1 MASIKKLASQ
11 TAYYGLSSVLG
22 RMLNYALVPLHT
34 RVLSNQQDYGVVGE
48 LFAYVTFL
56 NILFLYGMETAFFRY
71 ASKSNE
77 PSKVYNS
84 IFSSVLVTSITLCA
98 LLYLASPSLL
108 TYLSLGNTTNLYR
121 IEYLYLFIAIM
132 GIDAITAIPFAKLR
146 LENRPIKFAG
156 VRIAV
161 ITINVLLNCYFLLF
175 CPYWKSNHPD
185 SIWVSFY
192 TETDQV
198 YYIFLAQFIA
208 TFSTLLFLY
217 KEIIQA
223 KLQWVWKEMKPVYIF
238 ALPLLFGGLAGMT
251 NETLDRIL
259 LKYYLPGTTEERLA
273 QIGIYNAAY
282 KLSIFM
288 TLAIQAFRMAAE
300 PFFFSINKNI
310 DATIVYAKVMKYFV
324 LVCTVIFLGVVLHM
338 NLLELILGNG
348 YREGLGVVPVLLF
361 ANLFFGI
368 YINLSIWYKISDK
381 TIYGAYITLVGAL
394 LTIILNIILIP
405 LFGYMGSA
413 YATAICYISMAVI
426 CYAIGQKHYHVP
438 YDVKAIA
445 KYLLLMLLFYFSS
458 VFFKILL
465 IDATLLVHQL
475 IDTTLFVIYLA
486 YTFIQFKSLRKNSD
500 GSKNS

>member
-34 RVLSNQQDYGVVGE
+34 RVLTQQQDYGVVGE

-56 NILFLYGMETAFFRY
+56 NIIFLYGMETAFFRF
-71 ASKSNE
+71 ASKSEE
-77 PSKVYNS
+77 PNKIYNS
-84 IFSSVLVTSITLCA
+84 IFSSVLFSSIALCA
-98 LLYLASPSLL
+98 ILFAASPALL
-108 TYLSLGNTTNLYR
+108 NFLSLGNSTALYR

-146 LENRPIKFAG
+146 LENKPLKFAG

-161 ITINVLLNCYFLLF
+161 ICINVFFNCYFLLF
-175 CPYWKSNHPD
+175 CPYWKELHPD
-185 SIWVSFY
+185 SVWSSFY
-192 TETDQV
+192 DSNSQV

-208 TFSTLLFLY
+208 TFSTLIFLY

-223 KLQWVWKEMKPVYIF
+223 KLTWVWKELKPMYVF
-238 ALPLLFGGLAGMT
+238 AIPLLFGGLAGMT

-300 PFFFSINKNI
+300 PFFFSINKNV
-310 DATIVYAKVMKYFV
+310 DAKLIYAKVMNYFV
-324 LVCTVIFLGVVLHM
+324 LVCTLIFLGVVLH
-338 NLLELILGNG
+338 LQVLELILGKG

-368 YINLSIWYKISDK
+368 YINLSIWYKVSDK
-381 TIYGAYITLVGAL
+381 TIYGAYITFGGAII
-394 LTIILNIILIP
+394 TVILNVLLIP
-405 LFGYMGSA
+405 FFGYMGSA
-413 YATAICYISMAVI
+413 YATAVCYISMAII
-426 CYAIGQKHYHVP
+426 CYLAGQKYYHVP
-438 YDVKAIA
+438 YDLKIIL
-445 KYLLLMLLFYFSS
+445 KYLGLMLLFYVGSMFLKMIFEDISMLWKQVMDS
-458 VFFKILL
+458 IFFLL
-465 IDATLLVHQL
+465 YVGYSYTQL
-475 IDTTLFVIYLA
+475 
-486 YTFIQFKSLRKNSD
+486 KNLRK
-500 GSKNS
+500 